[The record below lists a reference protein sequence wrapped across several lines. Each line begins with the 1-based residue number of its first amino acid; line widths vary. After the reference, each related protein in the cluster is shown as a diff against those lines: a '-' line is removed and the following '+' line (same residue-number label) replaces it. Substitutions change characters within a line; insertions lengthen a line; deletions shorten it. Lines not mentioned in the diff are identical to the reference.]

1 MYETFGLGNY
11 NSYYFG
17 SIETAQNVLKR
28 FKKHIPTNNINIL
41 DWGSG
46 TGRVIRHVP
55 NLLDSTSSC
64 FGTDYNANYIHWC
77 NTNIPNVNFSENR
90 LDPPTVYEDNFFDAI
105 YGISIFTHLSKE
117 MHFKWFDELM
127 RILKPKGVLQITLSG
142 HAFIDKLSKKEKE
155 QFLKGEF
162 VEQKSFR
169 NGHRS
174 YASYHPEKFV
184 RELLGQHEVLEHISG
199 KINNGIGTQD
209 IWIIRKK

>member
-1 MYETFGLGNY
+1 M
-11 NSYYFG
+11 
-17 SIETAQNVLKR
+17 
-28 FKKHIPTNNINIL
+28 
-41 DWGSG
+41 
-46 TGRVIRHVP
+46 
-55 NLLDSTSSC
+55 
-64 FGTDYNANYIHWC
+64 
-77 NTNIPNVNFSENR
+77 
-90 LDPPTVYEDNFFDAI
+90 
-105 YGISIFTHLSKE
+105 
-117 MHFKWFDELM
+117 
-127 RILKPKGVLQITLSG
+127 LQITLSG

-174 YASYHPEKFV
+174 YASYDPEKFV